1 MYVDDFMTYQYLIR
15 LYIDFKLITV
25 SSEVWDVIEL
35 EKHFWR
41 RLIYKAN
48 ESAGS
53 LISKS
58 PCYPSFLHNFHK
70 HKFYAISKGFHS
82 SSNPC
87 YMKQ

>member
-1 MYVDDFMTYQYLIR
+1 MYVDNFMTYQYLIR

-48 ESAGS
+48 EPAGS
-53 LISKS
+53 LISKI
-58 PCYPSFLHNFHK
+58 HAAQ
-70 HKFYAISKGFHS
+70 HKFHAISKGFHS

-87 YMKQ
+87 YMKQKFPH